1 VSWLERK
8 PFLNVLLKSPIEGFK
23 DLSKE
28 PQAWKSLM
36 CIPSSTVAKPFLW
49 KRVEIASAL
58 VRAQAIE
65 DMGVSQGRRALQI
78 DVPRSALQNW
88 ERNRRRLNR
97 DGQLEATEVQ
107 FFRIAPRARSPT

>member
-1 VSWLERK
+1 MDVT
-8 PFLNVLLKSPIEGFK
+8 
-23 DLSKE
+23 
-28 PQAWKSLM
+28 Q

-49 KRVEIASAL
+49 KRDEIASAL
-58 VRAQAIE
+58 VRAQTMA
-65 DMGVSQGRRALQI
+65 DTGVSQGRRAAQLDI
-78 DVPRSALQNW
+78 PRSTLQNW